1 MDDAIIKEIILKI
14 ADQYILD
21 KSDKEFLGREHTI
34 YSYYINSN
42 KHIENTVINIINC
55 LKWRRCS
62 LPKYILKYCSNNC
75 EYALKLKN
83 GAIPII
89 YLNSYHG
96 ESDIRYLIYN
106 CTSIIENILKTKSA
120 KTYDLIIDVHKIKTS
135 HYTDISGIINLID
148 ILKKYYPQQ
157 INKVYIINVNIIIY
171 KVLDVVIPYCS
182 EYMNGRIFPIKDTN
196 DLQKLYNP
204 NIIDYLNNIKNDLTE
219 TPKNLALRY
228 NLL

>member
-83 GAIPII
+83 GAI
-89 YLNSYHG
+89 
-96 ESDIRYLIYN
+96 
-106 CTSIIENILKTKSA
+106 ILFVVSNVIQTTMITNTNNYRCFGKICS
-120 KTYDLIIDVHKIKTS
+120 DLIILTLLMKTVLFVL
-135 HYTDISGIINLID
+135 NL
-148 ILKKYYPQQ
+148 
-157 INKVYIINVNIIIY
+157 
-171 KVLDVVIPYCS
+171 
-182 EYMNGRIFPIKDTN
+182 
-196 DLQKLYNP
+196 
-204 NIIDYLNNIKNDLTE
+204 
-219 TPKNLALRY
+219 
-228 NLL
+228 